1 MHPSSEQ
8 KREIITLSVLL
19 FQIILAT
26 VLAVA
31 AAAPNPG
38 LLHAPAV
45 AYATPAIHAAP
56 LALAAPVVAAP
67 VIKTYAAPVVAA
79 PVVKAYGHYG
89 LYGGHYW

>member
-1 MHPSSEQ
+1 MPPSSGQ
-8 KREIITLSVLL
+8 KCENITLSVLS

-26 VLAVA
+26 VLAVV
-31 AAAPNPG
+31 AAAPNPS

-45 AYATPAIHAAP
+45 AYAAPAIHAAP

-67 VIKTYAAPVVAA
+67 VVKTYAAPVVAA

>member
-1 MHPSSEQ
+1 MSPFSGQ
-8 KREIITLSVLL
+8 KPEIINLSVLS

-31 AAAPNPG
+31 AAAPNPS

-45 AYATPAIHAAP
+45 AYAAPAIHAAP
-56 LALAAPVVAAP
+56 LALATPVVAAP
-67 VIKTYAAPVVAA
+67 VVKTYAAPVVAA
-79 PVVKAYGHYG
+79 PVVKSYG

>member
-1 MHPSSEQ
+1 LPPSSGQTCEN
-8 KREIITLSVLL
+8 INLSVLS

-31 AAAPNPG
+31 AAAPSAT
-38 LLHAPAV
+38 LLHAPGI
-45 AYATPAIHAAP
+45 AYAAPAIHGAP

-67 VIKTYAAPVVAA
+67 VVKTYAAPVVAA

-89 LYGGHYW
+89 GHYW

>member
-1 MHPSSEQ
+1 MR
-8 KREIITLSVLL
+8 KLSVLS

-26 VLAVA
+26 VLAIA
-31 AAAPNPG
+31 AAAPNPS

-45 AYATPAIHAAP
+45 AYAAPAIHAAP

-67 VIKTYAAPVVAA
+67 VVKTYAAPVVAA